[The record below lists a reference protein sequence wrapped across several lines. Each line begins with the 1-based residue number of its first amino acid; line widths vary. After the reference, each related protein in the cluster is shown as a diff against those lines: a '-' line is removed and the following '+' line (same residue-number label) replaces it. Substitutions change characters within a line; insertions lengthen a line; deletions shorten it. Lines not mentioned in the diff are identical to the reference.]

1 MTVMSGTESSNGPIL
16 VLISGPIAAGKS
28 SIARALTERLRAV
41 GEQVALVELDRI
53 AEMALPTL
61 PDWSAA
67 HTIFNSVVGQW
78 LSTPLTVVV
87 AEGPGSKAEVGAL
100 IGAIPRNT
108 LVVVSVLTS
117 SFTVALE
124 RANTDPS
131 RGISRERPFLS
142 AEFARWASEMPKMDH
157 DVVIDTGTTSIEDSV
172 CLLLEKMYKV
182 RDTGVAG
189 K

>member
-1 MTVMSGTESSNGPIL
+1 M
-16 VLISGPIAAGKS
+16 
-28 SIARALTERLRAV
+28 
-41 GEQVALVELDRI
+41 ELDHI

-67 HTIFNSVVGQW
+67 HTIFISVVGQW

-100 IGAIPRNT
+100 IDAIPRT
-108 LVVVSVLTS
+108 TPVVISVLTS
-117 SFTVALE
+117 SLTVAFE
-124 RANTDPS
+124 RASADPS

-142 AEFARWASEMPKMDH
+142 AEFARWAKEMPRMDH

-172 CLLLEKMYKV
+172 GLLLEKMYEV
-182 RDTGVAG
+182 RDTGVLG
-189 K
+189 R